1 MEVDQENRVPL
12 TCSSSKKRA
21 PMNHSFPP
29 QPSSTKKRVVL
40 GELTNSTDLGSTQN
54 PKCRSKSERDP
65 SSEKKP
71 MRELKEKK
79 RQEPIEEFD
88 ESFRD
93 LKKCTFSSSIYEH
106 LHSLEIEEKRRPL
119 PNYMEKVQND
129 VTVNMREILIEWLVE
144 VTEEYKLVSD
154 TLYLT
159 VSYIDRYL
167 SSHAISSNKLQLLG
181 VSCML
186 IASKYEEITPPHVD
200 DFCYITDNSY
210 TKEEVVE
217 MEKDVLELL
226 NFEIGTPTIR
236 NFLRQE
242 CCPNVLGFCIFPL
255 INNALSSRKC
265 DCLLI
270 ISETNVCS
278 CWACRILM
286 RAPQEKCKC
295 QDLQLEFLSCYLSE
309 LSLLDYGCVRFLPSL
324 VASSAIFLSRFM
336 IQPKTHPWSDALEC
350 YSGYRPSDM
359 KECVIAIHGLHLNRT
374 RSSLRAVTEKYLQH
388 KFKCVASLSSPLE
401 VPGRYFEAVE
411 E

>member
-88 ESFRD
+88 KNFRD

-242 CCPNVLGFCIFPL
+242 CCQ
-255 INNALSSRKC
+255 NNFNESSSGKMQ
-265 DCLLI
+265 
-270 ISETNVCS
+270 SKHS
-278 CWACRILM
+278 
-286 RAPQEKCKC
+286 
-295 QDLQLEFLSCYLSE
+295 FLYQYAYS
-309 LSLLDYGCVRFLPSL
+309 LSLLIDFADSSEFVSSL
-324 VASSAIFLSRFM
+324 VSRFA
-336 IQPKTHPWSDALEC
+336 IGVFELLSFRAKFAGLWSDALEC